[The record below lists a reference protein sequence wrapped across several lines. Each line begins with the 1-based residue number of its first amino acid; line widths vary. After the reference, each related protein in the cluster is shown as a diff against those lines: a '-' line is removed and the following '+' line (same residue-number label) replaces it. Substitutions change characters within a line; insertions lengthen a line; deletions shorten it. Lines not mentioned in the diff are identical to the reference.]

1 MRGKRGLA
9 GRNAG
14 CCANCAALIRSR
26 FPPEKTAQQKR
37 GGCQAKNPDS
47 PSKTKGLRPKV
58 SKRTGACRSL
68 RGMKAGGASELQ
80 RSSLL

>member
-26 FPPEKTAQQKR
+26 CPPEKTAQQK
-37 GGCQAKNPDS
+37 GDYQAKNPDS

-58 SKRTGACRSL
+58 SKGTGACRSL